1 MKNSKRLKGNCRK
14 RAFLK
19 SQKQVVLFSP
29 ARRAEHKEEIEFE
42 EKKGSS
48 QYGSMKNQ
56 KENYF
61 ENAKLIMDSIN
72 RDVFLNSNKIFENLI
87 KSFSLTKQNLGAEFI
102 RRITGYDEKYLE
114 RNIRMPEF
122 QKELKKRIDEKF
134 EDLKKQN
141 LLDSEDRITDFG
153 YDLATF
159 NLVIEE
165 LDNLRNLEE
174 GVLKSKIKSFEGEK
188 QDFKDF
194 KNGHYKDIDIRR
206 SVRTALRRIHKN
218 ILEQDLKEAIRKDK
232 RGVNIVYAVDASG
245 SMKGEKLE
253 QAKKAGIALIY
264 KAIKDRNKVGLIV
277 FQEKIVNEIQLT
289 DKFEVLMKELVKIRA
304 RQQTNIEQTIIKS
317 IEMFS
322 KIKSSKNLI
331 IITDV
336 IPTLA
341 EKGQDPVEKTLKAA
355 SIAASQKISISIVG
369 IKLEKPAL
377 ELAKRIVEMTSGKL
391 YLVLNAKELDRTM
404 LEEYSRI
411 QA

>member
-1 MKNSKRLKGNCRK
+1 M
-14 RAFLK
+14 
-19 SQKQVVLFSP
+19 VLFSP

>member
-1 MKNSKRLKGNCRK
+1 M
-14 RAFLK
+14 K